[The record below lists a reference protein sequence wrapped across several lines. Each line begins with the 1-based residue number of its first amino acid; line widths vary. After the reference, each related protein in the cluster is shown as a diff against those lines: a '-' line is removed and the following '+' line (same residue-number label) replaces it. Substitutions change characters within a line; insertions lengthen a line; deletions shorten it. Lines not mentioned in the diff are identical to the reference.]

1 MCSSVRWGEECLPC
15 GVVRSI
21 RDMIYVAVVFVF
33 VLEGGGEKEGG
44 RSRGRGRMSSR
55 ILVAWSSLW
64 GLTPQP

>member
-1 MCSSVRWGEECLPC
+1 
-15 GVVRSI
+15 
-21 RDMIYVAVVFVF
+21 MIYVAVVFVF